1 MTSYKRGDVV
11 LISYPLSDRPSPGKR
26 PAVVVSNDNS
36 NEILIA
42 QVTGHLDSPSRQGD
56 HHITDWQMAGLLRPS
71 LVRTKLAT
79 VPTTI
84 ILRKLGTLHQ
94 ADLRGVEMALKGIL
108 GLDDLP
114 YC

>member
-1 MTSYKRGDVV
+1 MTSYRRGDVV

-26 PAVVVSNDNS
+26 PAVVISSDNS

-42 QVTGHLDSPSRQGD
+42 QVTGHLDSPSRPGD

-94 ADLRGVEMALKGIL
+94 NDLRGVEMSLREIL
-108 GLDDLP
+108 RLGELP
-114 YC
+114 HC